1 MKKEKKVFV
10 MGKVYTITETNI
22 SEIERAV
29 QEDLDAYVG
38 KNKVIFKLYIAGE
51 IVAMYFY
58 RGIDYKSD
66 PEDMIMDADAYMITG
81 EGYEGFRMPA
91 QFPKVPLQCTY
102 SMEQSEFIKA
112 YIESAELLGADKIK
126 KAWLEIDGGK
136 IVLRMKTK

>member
-22 SEIERAV
+22 SEIEKAV
-29 QEDLDAYVG
+29 QENLDAYVG
-38 KNKVIFKLYIAGE
+38 ENKVIFKLYIAGE
-51 IVAMYFY
+51 TVAMYFY

-81 EGYEGFRMPA
+81 EGYEGFRMPT
-91 QFPKVPLQCTY
+91 QFPKVPLLCTY
-102 SMEQSEFIKA
+102 SMEQTEFLKA
-112 YIESAELLGADKIK
+112 YMGSAELLEADKIK

-136 IVLRMKTK
+136 IVLRVKTE